1 MSVDKQA
8 TAASFRTFLS
18 QLEAERIEA
27 KDAGLADCG
36 DLMVELEDEIALCRA
51 IYVLTAVTEIA
62 VLRAELSGRLVG

>member
-18 QLEAERIEA
+18 QLEAERIEV